1 MQSGMD
7 SWGVVTLDNYN
18 DKCEETKKY
27 GHYRLVLGFYCAKT
41 LTDLNAKWWLD
52 AGNLLG
58 AYRDGKMIAHDT
70 DFDIGVLATE
80 N

>member
-1 MQSGMD
+1 MMSGID

-18 DKCEETKKY
+18 DKCEETKRY
-27 GHYRLVLGFYCAKT
+27 GHYRLILGLYCAK
-41 LTDLNAKWWLD
+41 LLNDLKATWWLD

-70 DFDIGVLATE
+70 DLDLAVLATE
-80 N
+80 D

>member
-18 DKCEETKKY
+18 DKCEETKRY
-27 GHYRLVLGFYCAKT
+27 GHYRLVLGLYCAKA
-41 LTDLNAKWWLD
+41 LTDLNVKWWLD

-58 AYRDGKMIAHDT
+58 ANRDGKMVAHDT
-70 DFDIGVLATE
+70 DFDLGVYATE
-80 N
+80 D